1 MRTPSRGRGS
11 LLRGLRERALSSSS
25 AAAVSVRG
33 LEKRYGSQRALVDL
47 SFEIPTGTFT
57 LAAGPNGAGKST
69 LLRILAQITRPTRGE
84 VHVLGVDPFGRGGA
98 ELRTR
103 VGYLGAEPALY
114 ADLSVRENLE
124 FAARL
129 RGVPGEGIRGV
140 LDELELHPVAQRRV
154 RTLSLGYRKRAGLA
168 RALLGAPA
176 LVLLDEPWSGLDA
189 ASARRLSG
197 FLSRRLA
204 AGTTLI
210 VAAHGVRDQLDLFQM
225 VLTID
230 AGRLG
235 GLGAPRALSSELP

>member
-1 MRTPSRGRGS
+1 
-11 LLRGLRERALSSSS
+11 LSSASPP
-25 AAAVSVRG
+25 AVAVRG
-33 LEKRYGSQRALVDL
+33 LEKRYGGQRALIDL
-47 SFEIPTGTFT
+47 SFEIPAGTFT

-84 VHVLGVDPFGRGGA
+84 VRVLGIDPFGRNGA

-129 RGVPGEGIRGV
+129 RGASRKSIEGV
-140 LDELELHPVAQRRV
+140 LGELELHPVAQRRV
-154 RTLSLGYRKRAGLA
+154 RALSLGYRKRAGLA

-176 LVLLDEPWSGLDA
+176 LLLLDEPWSGLDA
-189 ASARRLSG
+189 VSARRLSG
-197 FLSRRLA
+197 FLSRQLA
-204 AGTTLI
+204 EGTTLI

-225 VLTID
+225 VLAID
-230 AGRLG
+230 GGRLG